1 MAKTL
6 ASPYGV
12 NTFQVIVAD
21 REKHTGW
28 VFLSPAL
35 IMMLRTRMQVPKVD
49 TAQRYRRIRIKSC
62 TPNSLGTHSIPLCA
76 LEVYGKLYP
85 APT

>member
-1 MAKTL
+1 
-6 ASPYGV
+6 
-12 NTFQVIVAD
+12 
-21 REKHTGW
+21 
-28 VFLSPAL
+28 
-35 IMMLRTRMQVPKVD
+35 MLRTRMQVPKVD